1 MYEFP
6 KLHSYPAFYSK
17 QRNLTILDYQLEGWT
32 QLILDYCR
40 HFKVTSLTIQGRPKY
55 SQSESDLDRLPSI
68 FENKTIDRVVTQ
80 QFRQEIF
87 RHMVQKQ
94 VAATVTPGKF
104 DQGIYVYWRSL
115 DEWGEMLYDH
125 AVQTGQLDTVMT
137 IYELTSEDSSLP
149 EPLKQLDQAF
159 LLTIIADLKKKNK
172 VQILKEGG
180 TVAGVKFGSG

>member
-1 MYEFP
+1 M
-6 KLHSYPAFYSK
+6 
-17 QRNLTILDYQLEGWT
+17 
-32 QLILDYCR
+32 ILDYCK
-40 HFKVTSLTIQGRPKY
+40 HFKVTLITIQGRPKY
-55 SQSESDLDRLPSI
+55 SQLELDLDRLPLI

-80 QFRQEIF
+80 QFRQEIL

-94 VAATVTPGKF
+94 VAATVAPGKY

-125 AVQTGQLDTVMT
+125 AAQTGQLDTVMT
-137 IYELTSEDSSLP
+137 IYELTSEDLTLP
-149 EPLKQLDQAF
+149 EPLKHLDQAF